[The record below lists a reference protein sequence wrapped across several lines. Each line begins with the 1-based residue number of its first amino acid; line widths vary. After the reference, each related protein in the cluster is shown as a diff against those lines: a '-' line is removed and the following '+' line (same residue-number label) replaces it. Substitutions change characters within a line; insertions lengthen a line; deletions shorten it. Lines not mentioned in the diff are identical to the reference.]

1 MTSVD
6 YRLKIPTPHHR
17 DVAARNILVS
27 GENIV
32 KVSNFHLTCEEGSDY
47 QDAYDECSVQW
58 MAPEAIELGVS
69 IKSCLRCTYIIKTIG
84 MYLYNM

>member
-1 MTSVD
+1 MCRFDSVD

-27 GENIV
+27 RENIA
-32 KVSNFHLTCEEGSDY
+32 KVSNFHLTCEEGSGY
-47 QDAYDECSVQW
+47 QDDEFSVQW

-69 IKSCLRCTYIIKTIG
+69 IKPCLRCTYI
-84 MYLYNM
+84 